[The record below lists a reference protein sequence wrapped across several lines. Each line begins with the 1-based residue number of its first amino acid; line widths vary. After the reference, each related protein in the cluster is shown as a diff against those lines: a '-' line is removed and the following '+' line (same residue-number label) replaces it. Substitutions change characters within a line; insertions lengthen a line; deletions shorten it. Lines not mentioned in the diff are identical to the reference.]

1 VAFCKEVSI
10 LLPPAV
16 IRAFFN
22 NSSTILFPGLHYK
35 ISPTFKAVKN
45 NFLGNGMG
53 IQFSPLHWLNPNG
66 NSPNAYVVVYIMDT
80 NGNENIS
87 CTSSEQLDQLF

>member
-1 VAFCKEVSI
+1 
-10 LLPPAV
+10 
-16 IRAFFN
+16 
-22 NSSTILFPGLHYK
+22 
-35 ISPTFKAVKN
+35 
-45 NFLGNGMG
+45 LGNGMG